1 MYKDVVHED
10 PIPIRGTTKF
20 IDYSFR
26 IGGIRKYI
34 VETKRPSS
42 RIKDDREAALQ
53 LRRYAWSAKLPLNI
67 LTNFEEW
74 AIYDCTKKPEQGDA
88 AGTARIEYF
97 TYDTLLEKWDD
108 LVGIFAKER
117 ILQGSFDQFVTS
129 AKGKRGTISV
139 DKDFL
144 DTIDEWREL
153 LAHNL
158 ALRNRALSV
167 EDLNIAVQRII
178 DRIIFLRIG
187 EDRGIEKY
195 ETLRNLL
202 EGDGVY
208 PRLCD
213 LFRRADDRYNSG
225 LFHFS
230 VEPGWDEVPDRL
242 TPGLTVD
249 DRVLKTIIK
258 QLYYPVT
265 PYEFSAI
272 PPAIL
277 GHVYEQFLG
286 KVIRL
291 TDGHKAKVEYKP
303 EVKKA
308 GGVFYTPDYI
318 VDYIVRE
325 TVGRLVEAKAPE
337 EVAAIRV
344 LDPACG
350 SGSFLLGAYQFLL
363 NWHLDWYIA
372 NLVPKL
378 AGRSETDPV
387 VLALLPKVEAA
398 ARRGKTELRPIDFPI
413 YRAGKRKDEKG
424 KEAGSDWRL
433 TTAERKRIL
442 LNNIHGVDIDQQAVE
457 VTKLS
462 LLLKVLEEE
471 TITGQTT
478 LGTERALPSLH
489 KNIRC
494 GNSLIGSDVLA
505 AGPLSPEEIARIN
518 PFDWEREFP
527 SIVAAGG
534 FDAVIGNP
542 PYVRQELISA
552 QKEYLKEH
560 YQVYSGTADLYT
572 YFFERALSLL
582 NDHGQFS
589 FIVANKW
596 MRANYGKPLRQFL
609 KTKRIEEIVDFG
621 DLPVFENATTY
632 PCIIRIA
639 GGAPAEIFS
648 ATNVES
654 LQFEDLRA
662 YVKENRI
669 EIWPDSLGEE
679 GWTLIDSDQQ
689 RIIEKIISMGKP
701 LTQFVNG
708 RIYRGI
714 LTGLNKAFI
723 IDQQTRDRLI
733 ADDPHS
739 ENVIKP
745 FIVGREVKQ
754 YISPTSGKYVLY
766 IPWHFPLNL
775 DASITGASKRAESEF
790 RRQYPAIYNHLSQF
804 RSELSERNTA
814 ETGIRYEWYALQRYG
829 SNYFEEFEKPKII
842 SPAIVKRA
850 SYSYDLEGLFSN
862 DKTTIILGDDIRY
875 TIGILNSKVS
885 DFFLHSIAS
894 TKQGGY
900 FEYKPM
906 YISQIPI
913 RSIDPANADDV
924 AKHDRMVGLVE
935 RTLDLHRRL
944 PSAATDHEK
953 RLLEMQ
959 ADQTDWEID
968 ALVYD
973 LYGLSPDEIAV
984 VEANVGRG
992 EV

>member
-1 MYKDVVHED
+1 MPAPAEYRKYIEDLVNRYTLLRGQYLNPAPRDVGRYNETQLRREFVDPFFRALGWDVDNNEGHSEVYKDVVHED

-153 LAHNL
+153 LAQNL
-158 ALRNRALSV
+158 ALRNGALSV

-202 EGDGVY
+202 DGDGVY
-208 PRLCD
+208 PRLCE

-230 VEPGWDEVPDRL
+230 AEPGWDEVPDRL

-325 TVGRLVEAKAPE
+325 TVGRLVEGKAPE

-378 AGRSETDPV
+378 AGRSESDPA

-413 YRAGKRKDEKG
+413 YRAGKRRDEKG

-433 TTAERKRIL
+433 TTTERKRIL

-462 LLLKVLEEE
+462 LLLKVLEEETAE

-505 AGPLSPEEIARIN
+505 AGLLSPEEIARIN

-639 GGAPAEIFS
+639 GGGPAETFA

-654 LQFEDLRA
+654 LQFEDLNA
-662 YVKENRI
+662 YVEKARI
-669 EIWPDSLGEE
+669 EVKMDSLKDE
-679 GWTLIDSDQQ
+679 GWSLVDSDQQ
-689 RIIEKIISMGKP
+689 HVLDKIVLKGVP
-701 LTQFVNG
+701 LSQFVNG
-708 RIYRGI
+708 QIFYGI
-714 LTGLNKAFI
+714 KTGLNKAFV
-723 IDQQTRDRLI
+723 IDPETRDILI
-733 ADDPHS
+733 SEDPQAADI
-739 ENVIKP
+739 IKP
-745 FIVGREVKQ
+745 FLI
-754 YISPTSGKYVLY
+754 GKDIRRYGSLSTKRFVLY
-766 IPWHFPLNL
+766 LPWHFPLHE
-775 DASITGASKRAESEF
+775 DKSILGNSKKSESEF
-790 RRQYPAIYNHLSQF
+790 KRQFPAVFNHFLQFKGDLLRRNP
-804 RSELSERNTA
+804 A
-814 ETGIRYEWYALQRYG
+814 ETCIRYEWYALQRFG
-829 SNYFEEFEKPKII
+829 
-842 SPAIVKRA
+842 A
-850 SYSYDLEGLFSN
+850 SYWREFSKN
-862 DKTTIILGDDIRY
+862 KILWP
-875 TIGILNSKVS
+875 GISGEITA
-885 DFFLHSIAS
+885 F
-894 TKQGGY
+894 
-900 FEYKPM
+900 
-906 YISQIPI
+906 
-913 RSIDPANADDV
+913 
-924 AKHDRMVGLVE
+924 
-935 RTLDLHRRL
+935 TLD
-944 PSAATDHEK
+944 E
-953 RLLEMQ
+953 EG
-959 ADQTDWEID
+959 
-968 ALVYD
+968 Y
-973 LYGLSPDEIAV
+973 YGNDNRV
-984 VEANVGRG
+984 
-992 EV
+992 